1 MTLQNRAEE
10 LKEEQLSLKQTIN
23 EKSTASILI
32 GIFATGQQTS
42 NSQST
47 IEEDPKVEA
56 LLKRPASEIPDASK
70 IPELPALIL
79 PGQHASKKMKAQCQQ
94 SEPNVVGDPAQ
105 ADDGIDYEL
114 LGKDRS
120 QCSPAELDAIRR
132 ERNRMHAKRTRDRK
146 RLYTE
151 QLATM
156 CQNLENENQL
166 LHVHLHRMD
175 ASHVIPERVPIQAK
189 SQRESPKRRKTE
201 SVHAQ
206 ISTLLKAASHTE
218 DYLHEISDS
227 CSATGDE
234 RGV

>member
-10 LKEEQLSLKQTIN
+10 LKEEQLGLKQAIN
-23 EKSTASILI
+23 EKSTASILV
-32 GIFATGQQTS
+32 GLFATGQTTTQHETKDA
-42 NSQST
+42 
-47 IEEDPKVEA
+47 EDPEVEA
-56 LLKRPASEIPDASK
+56 LLKRSVSEIPDASK

-79 PGQHASKKMKAQCQQ
+79 PGQHASKKMKAQ
-94 SEPNVVGDPAQ
+94 SEEQLQ
-105 ADDGIDYEL
+105 ADDVLTPRIDDGIDYEL

-120 QCSPAELDAIRR
+120 QCSPEELDAIRR

-156 CQNLENENQL
+156 CQHLEDENHL
-166 LHVHLHRMD
+166 LHVHLNRMD
-175 ASHVIPERVPIQAK
+175 DSHVIPERTPIADT
-189 SQRESPKRRKTE
+189 KRRKT
-201 SVHAQ
+201 SHDPGTVHSP
-206 ISTLLKAASHTE
+206 ISTLLKAASQTE